1 MKDIIHFNILFSLL
15 LLLLSLTIQSYVPE
29 INIIPDAY
37 SNSTAGFAYLEG
49 NEKEKYTYFS
59 FDFEYHN
66 KVNKDQKNMAYFKI
80 STNSFISPAE
90 IKYSLSDKKD
100 FQYSDLKLIDE
111 STWKP
116 CFLLNK
122 EKDLYGVDYYI
133 QIYKFASDDKNNLA
147 ILRIP
152 TFKYEGDITIE
163 NLFSYQK

>member
-1 MKDIIHFNILFSLL
+1 MKDIIHFNFLFSLL
-15 LLLLSLTIQSYVPE
+15 LLLPLTNQSYNLDK

-37 SNSTAGFAYLEG
+37 SNSKADFAWSEG
-49 NEKEKYTYFS
+49 KKEEYAYYS

-80 STNSFISPAE
+80 STKSFISPAE

-100 FQYSDLKLIDE
+100 FQYSDVELIDE
-111 STWKP
+111 STWKT

-122 EKDLYGVDYYI
+122 EKDLYGFDYYI